1 MCAAVTAAP
10 EDNKRVYSLDLKSP
24 LGVEDLA
31 CTRFGHAEDVLQ
43 LSEVLQLRFLL
54 RGQPILFGQ
63 IQQFQSAMLSCG
75 FAQPSVSTL
84 TSRQHELKCH
94 STRVLPACA

>member
-1 MCAAVTAAP
+1 VRNSKAKVVARYT
-10 EDNKRVYSLDLKSP
+10 KSL

-31 CTRFGHAEDVLQ
+31 RMRFGHAEDVLQ

-54 RGQPILFGQ
+54 RGEPILFGQ

-75 FAQPSVSTL
+75 RWLEIDNRLRCRARGKEVDDF
-84 TSRQHELKCH
+84 
-94 STRVLPACA
+94 